1 MACLL
6 EGLIFR
12 LRSHRTAPAGS
23 KRPGPATRARLET
36 TPWQRRRC
44 ASGSARVHGDAARPG
59 FFGFGNAQ
67 PEHAVVELRFDL
79 ARIQLAA
86 QGKAAAVLRVVNF
99 AVEKLHLAGDRR

>member
-1 MACLL
+1 MAYLL
-6 EGLIFR
+6 EGLIFG

-23 KRPGPATRARLET
+23 KRPSPVTRARPET

-44 ASGSARVHGDAARPG
+44 ASGSAHVHGDAARPG
-59 FFGFGNAQ
+59 FFGFGNSQ

-86 QGKAAAVLRVVNF
+86 QGKAAAVLRVVDF
-99 AVEKLHLAGDRR
+99 AVEQLHTAGNRH